1 MTFKNLYICF
11 FCLSI
16 LTSCNNQNSKK
27 KVREPS
33 QNEQQTDSKQLAP
46 GEESAFNTSEI
57 IEKLQGTWKE
67 VQYPY
72 RRITFVKKQVK
83 FVEEGTQV
91 KPDFEPF
98 EIAQNCTYNFDS
110 RSVDH
115 PPYCVPQL
123 GTILEP
129 ILGAFWTLFRSLGG
143 FFHGFQGG
151 LSD

>member
-1 MTFKNLYICF
+1 M
-11 FCLSI
+11 
-16 LTSCNNQNSKK
+16 
-27 KVREPS
+27 REPS

-98 EIAQNCTYNFDS
+98 EIAQNCTYDNS
-110 RSVDH
+110 NIKNVTSE
-115 PPYCVPQL
+115 Q
-123 GTILEP
+123 P
-129 ILGAFWTLFRSLGG
+129 ILNLPHSERCEQLSVSQDSLM
-143 FFHGFQGG
+143 
-151 LSD
+151 LSGYSLHTQQTYVIKYLKID